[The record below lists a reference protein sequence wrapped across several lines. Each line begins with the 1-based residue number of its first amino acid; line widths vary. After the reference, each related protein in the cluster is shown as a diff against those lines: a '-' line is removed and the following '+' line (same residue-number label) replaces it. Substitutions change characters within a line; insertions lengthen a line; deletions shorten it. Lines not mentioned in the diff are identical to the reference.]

1 MSNGERMNA
10 ARVQP
15 RLRRP
20 NGLQQAAGR
29 MATNQRATR
38 PVLDQ
43 TFDASNLLPLRS
55 AVAAYAAELGAGA
68 RVDDLV
74 LIAHELAS
82 NAVRHGGG
90 GGRLRLWR
98 DDYRVICR
106 VSDDGRG
113 IASAGDAG
121 AELPGPRSEGGRGL
135 WIARRLAAVR
145 IDSGPRGTTITAA
158 VLLP

>member
-1 MSNGERMNA
+1 MPNGDRWNA

-20 NGLQQAAGR
+20 NGLPQAAGR
-29 MATNQRATR
+29 RPTNRRVTR

-43 TFDASNLLPLRS
+43 TFDATNLVPLRS
-55 AVAAYAAELGAGA
+55 AVAAYATELGAGA
-68 RVDDLV
+68 RVDDVV

-90 GGRLRLWR
+90 RGRLRLWR
-98 DDYRVICR
+98 DDHRVMCR
-106 VSDDGRG
+106 VSDGGRG
-113 IASAGDAG
+113 IASAALTET
-121 AELPGPRSEGGRGL
+121 ELPGPRSEGGRGL

-145 IDSGPRGTTITAA
+145 IDTGRNGTTITAA
-158 VLLP
+158 VVLR